1 MFLLILDGKFIEKYK
16 ARMTTDNVSKIY
28 YFHVLLL
35 YFLFAWGDC
44 WGVAGE

>member
-1 MFLLILDGKFIEKYK
+1 MFFLDGKFNEKYK
-16 ARMTTDNVSKIY
+16 ARMTTDDLSNIH

-44 WGVAGE
+44 